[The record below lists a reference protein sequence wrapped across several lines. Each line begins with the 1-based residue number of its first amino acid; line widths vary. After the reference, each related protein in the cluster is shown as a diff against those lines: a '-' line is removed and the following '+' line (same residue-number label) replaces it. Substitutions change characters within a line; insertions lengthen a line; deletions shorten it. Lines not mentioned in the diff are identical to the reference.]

1 MGTAPDT
8 PLAQCPDTPLATV
21 VPVCPAGTQGRA
33 RRFKTLD
40 TEGHMTD
47 EKPQLITG
55 TSKVDPVF
63 LSFAAAGGVQLSC
76 ARLDVGQGAGR
87 VMVFLHGIGSYGAL
101 YYHMAEGL
109 CGAVDHVYFPDL
121 RGHGRSGGK
130 RGDLGRPRQV
140 LDDID
145 VILAGVRAEHPGA
158 AVVLAG
164 ESMGGLLALAYASE
178 HPDTID
184 GLVLAAPA
192 LKLSSKGI
200 GTRDSI
206 RRGWEGLFSTTK
218 SGPAG
223 SIPVT
228 GGFPNEVPRDRR
240 FVELTMS
247 DPLVLQS
254 VSLKYLATLGSFIFL
269 WPARYAQALADATR
283 GKPQRTAGND
293 RRMAESLAHRGGGP
307 LPVLILQGGQ
317 DQVMDSAA
325 PRRFAAMV
333 PSAEYVEFPDA
344 WHNLFSDPDS
354 PRVLATISE
363 WVSAL
368 PAAARQQT
376 GGAER

>member
-1 MGTAPDT
+1 
-8 PLAQCPDTPLATV
+8 
-21 VPVCPAGTQGRA
+21 
-33 RRFKTLD
+33 
-40 TEGHMTD
+40 MTD
-47 EKPQLITG
+47 PPSQLVTG
-55 TSKVDPVF
+55 TSNVEPVF
-63 LSFAAAGGVQLSC
+63 VTFAGSGGVDLSC
-76 ARLDVGQGAGR
+76 ARLDVGEGAGR
-87 VMVFLHGIGSYGAL
+87 VMVFFHGIGGYGAL
-101 YYHMAEGL
+101 YYHIAESLG
-109 CGAVDHVYFPDL
+109 GAVDHVYYPDL

-145 VILAGVRAEHPGA
+145 VILAGVRAAHPGD

-164 ESMGGLLALAYASE
+164 ESMGGLLTLAYASE

-192 LKLSSKGI
+192 LRLSSKRM

-206 RRGWEGLFSTTK
+206 RRGWEGLFSAK

-223 SIPVT
+223 IPVT
-228 GGFPNEVPRDRR
+228 GGFADEVPRDQR
-240 FVELTMS
+240 FVDLTMS

-269 WPARYAQALADATR
+269 WPARYAQALANVT
-283 GKPQRTAGND
+283 GGTSQRAPGSD
-293 RRMAESLAHRGGGP
+293 LKMAESLAHRGGGP

-317 DQVMDSAA
+317 DQVMDIAA
-325 PRRFAAMV
+325 PRRFAEMV

-363 WVSAL
+363 WVSGL
-368 PAAARQQT
+368 PAAARRPGT
-376 GGAER
+376 GAQR